1 MTEILRVT
9 KDAAKDSAE
18 FVITMWVAIA
28 AGPVLL
34 PVIADVASDELGWD
48 TVLAI
53 SVPLTGTVMWYWWL
67 AGRYPLL
74 EAVGILSTFLF
85 VGVAA
90 ALANAAGFRG
100 F

>member
-34 PVIADVASDELGWD
+34 PLIADLASDELGWD

-53 SVPLTGTVMWYWWL
+53 SVPLSGTVMWYWWL

-74 EAVGILSTFLF
+74 EAVGILGVFLF
-85 VGVAA
+85 VGVASA
-90 ALANAAGFRG
+90 MLNRLGFRVI
-100 F
+100 